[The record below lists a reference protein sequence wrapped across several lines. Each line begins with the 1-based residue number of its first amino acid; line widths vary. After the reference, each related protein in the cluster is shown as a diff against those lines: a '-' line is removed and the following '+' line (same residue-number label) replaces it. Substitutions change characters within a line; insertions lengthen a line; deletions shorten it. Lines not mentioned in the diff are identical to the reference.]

1 GAAGAGGLADFGM
14 VISNCLIYRVDTG
27 IAVKDNGTASLFDTT
42 LSASSFGMRLYQK
55 FATPIGGGHVTNAF
69 NNLIWGN
76 AVSILLSNGATVVLD
91 YSDVQGTNWPGTGNI
106 SADPRFLNPAA
117 DDFRLGPGSPAIGAG
132 LAGADLGVH
141 FPVGGIP
148 PEPARLAARAAG
160 TNGVQIWWQEDADNE
175 AGFSIERSTDASTWQ
190 VVDAV
195 GANVTNYTD
204 SSALLAPLYFYRVR
218 ATNSSGSSRFS
229 NIAGANRQPPVTLA
243 CGTLSRNLVWSPS
256 NGMVVICSN
265 VIVPANISL
274 TLQAGTLVKL
284 TNDASII
291 ARAGAAIHLEG
302 TEENRVVV
310 QRWNAPNN
318 WGELRADGAGASLL
332 IRYADIS
339 GGQTTVYNGAD
350 ALFEDSYFHDFHQQ
364 RPATLFNQPIVLTH
378 FAGQTIMRRCH
389 LNDYYEM
396 LWRHGVN
403 QIEDSLFEHMVGD
416 AVDFDAAKPGSL
428 VRRCTFRHGD
438 VSNVDGL
445 DLGIGDVT
453 TTSAGVIVADCL
465 MYDFPF
471 DKGISIGEGST
482 NIVVTNCLI
491 YGCDSAVAVKDSS
504 TAQVFDCTF
513 AGNDFGFKNFNKAN
527 PASPTGGGRV
537 TLSWNNIVWDNITNI
552 SLLNGSILTAEFSDF
567 GGTNYPGPGNI
578 DADPLFLNAA
588 QRDYRLQGD
597 SPCIGSGR
605 NGATMGAHFPVGAPM
620 APSHP
625 AIEAFRLSGE
635 EAVLRFWADS
645 EKTYSVLCSEVLTG
659 AAWTKVADVGTNA
672 EPRLLSVTNRV
683 APNSRFYRL
692 ATPRQP

>member
-1 GAAGAGGLADFGM
+1 NVILGQWSKAQVLTPGMNRLFIAALDAAGDILSATNLDLIYEAASTTAGGTLAGNTAWTSALGVIRVTNDLIVPSGLTLSVGSGVVVLLGSGVSVRAIAGGTLDVAGTEASPALFLPLNGTAAWGALDATGAGATVNLRHVETAAGAVTFNTLATGLIEDCYLHDRPSIMTANSAGLITLRRLHVKNYESTVFNSGTIVLVEDSLYEDLTAPNSDCLEIQGGPPGSIIRRCTFRRSHGNNSDAVDCNGTTGTLMESLLIHDVTDKGISMGAAGAGGLADFGM

-76 AVSILLSNGATVVLD
+76 TVSILLSNGATVVLD

-148 PEPARLAARAAG
+148 PEPARLAAGAAG

-318 WGELRADGAGASLL
+318 WGEL
-332 IRYADIS
+332 
-339 GGQTTVYNGAD
+339 
-350 ALFEDSYFHDFHQQ
+350 
-364 RPATLFNQPIVLTH
+364 
-378 FAGQTIMRRCH
+378 
-389 LNDYYEM
+389 
-396 LWRHGVN
+396 
-403 QIEDSLFEHMVGD
+403 
-416 AVDFDAAKPGSL
+416 
-428 VRRCTFRHGD
+428 
-438 VSNVDGL
+438 
-445 DLGIGDVT
+445 
-453 TTSAGVIVADCL
+453 
-465 MYDFPF
+465 
-471 DKGISIGEGST
+471 
-482 NIVVTNCLI
+482 
-491 YGCDSAVAVKDSS
+491 
-504 TAQVFDCTF
+504 
-513 AGNDFGFKNFNKAN
+513 
-527 PASPTGGGRV
+527 
-537 TLSWNNIVWDNITNI
+537 
-552 SLLNGSILTAEFSDF
+552 
-567 GGTNYPGPGNI
+567 
-578 DADPLFLNAA
+578 
-588 QRDYRLQGD
+588 
-597 SPCIGSGR
+597 
-605 NGATMGAHFPVGAPM
+605 
-620 APSHP
+620 
-625 AIEAFRLSGE
+625 
-635 EAVLRFWADS
+635 
-645 EKTYSVLCSEVLTG
+645 
-659 AAWTKVADVGTNA
+659 
-672 EPRLLSVTNRV
+672 
-683 APNSRFYRL
+683 
-692 ATPRQP
+692 